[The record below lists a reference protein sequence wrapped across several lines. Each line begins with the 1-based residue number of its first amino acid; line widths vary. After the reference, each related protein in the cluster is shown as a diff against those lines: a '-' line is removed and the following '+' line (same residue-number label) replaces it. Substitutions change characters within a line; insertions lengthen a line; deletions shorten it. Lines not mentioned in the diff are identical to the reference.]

1 MSKFDGTL
9 DGITGRGAGGL
20 RTMRTS
26 PILDQAM
33 RYWSSLREGTDLPR
47 RAALDP
53 RAMRHV
59 IGHAMILDRVHN
71 GAIRARLG
79 GHVMNDLMGM
89 DVRGLP
95 VRAFFDLRDRDRA
108 VELVTQ
114 VFETPASLEMDLLS
128 EGPTGTLL
136 TGRMLFLPL
145 LDGAGAPTKAL
156 SVLVTDRVVTDPPR
170 RFGITNA
177 TMVPF
182 ATASARPTPQLHVA
196 HEMDL
201 PVEIAHAASAEPEM
215 RPSSVPWLRI
225 VK

>member
-1 MSKFDGTL
+1 
-9 DGITGRGAGGL
+9 
-20 RTMRTS
+20 MRSS
-26 PILDQAM
+26 PILDEAM
-33 RYWSSLREGTDLPR
+33 RYWNSLREGTDLPR

-53 RAMRHV
+53 RAMRH
-59 IGHAMILDRVHN
+59 ILGHAMILDRVHN

-128 EGPTGTLL
+128 AGPAGRLL
-136 TGRMLFLPL
+136 TGRMLVLPL
-145 LDGAGAPTKAL
+145 LDSAGAPTKAL
-156 SVLVTDRVVTDPPR
+156 SVLVTDRVVIDPPR

-177 TMVPF
+177 TMVPLH
-182 ATASARPTPQLHVA
+182 AAQERTAPAIYTAPGS
-196 HEMDL
+196 DL
-201 PVEIAHAASAEPEM
+201 PVEMTPAEADASM
-215 RPSSVPWLRI
+215 TRPSSVPWLRI

>member
-1 MSKFDGTL
+1 MTKFDGTM
-9 DGITGRGAGGL
+9 DEMTGRGPSGL

-26 PILDQAM
+26 PILNEAM
-33 RYWSSLREGTDLPR
+33 RYWNTLREGADLPR
-47 RAALDP
+47 RTALDP
-53 RAMRHV
+53 RAMSHI

-95 VRAFFDLRDRDRA
+95 VRAFFELRDRDRA
-108 VELVTQ
+108 VELVNQ

-128 EGPTGTLL
+128 QSPTGALL

-145 LDGAGAPTKAL
+145 LDSAGAPTKAL
-156 SVLVTDRVVTDPPR
+156 SVLVTDRVVSDPPR

-177 TMVPF
+177 TMVPLQ
-182 ATASARPTPQLHVA
+182 TASMRAMPACRAAPA
-196 HEMDL
+196 SDL
-201 PVEIAHAASAEPEM
+201 PEEMRPEETGAPAM
-215 RPSSVPWLRI
+215 RPSSVPWLRV